1 MKGLEGKYLII
12 TEDYTDSE
20 VGVWSGW
27 RDLNSRHPAPKAGAL
42 PDCATPRKEDLDPFS
57 VKHFETNIFFC
68 KCFTAVRT
76 TFDNLWCREGEVN
89 PHQIT
94 LGKFLHLVMI
104 DITRFFL
111 ILFLIQPINFYQIL
125 NRKPHQIGNLV
136 TVLVEIEM

>member
-57 VKHFETNIFFC
+57 VKYFETNIFFC
-68 KCFTAVRT
+68 KCFTAIRF
-76 TFDNLWCREGEVN
+76 TFDNLWCREGDSN
-89 PHQIT
+89 PHSIAT
-94 LGKFLHLVMI
+94 V
-104 DITRFFL
+104 RF
-111 ILFLIQPINFYQIL
+111 
-125 NRKPHQIGNLV
+125 
-136 TVLVEIEM
+136 